1 MINTNEKLG
10 AYNVWANA
18 TLLDHLDK
26 LVAGGATLPSG
37 ALRLFS
43 HVLNAQAIWLGRLTA
58 TPSPVKVWQEHD
70 LATLHHWHEQTSERF
85 QQYVNNADEAE
96 LQRLISY
103 TNSIGETYTSQVSDI
118 FTHVPVHANY
128 HRAQVAKELRAAG
141 LEPIN
146 TDFITYC
153 RELSAKA
160 TLADVPSL

>member
-10 AYNVWANA
+10 AYSVWANK
-18 TLLDHLDK
+18 TLLRHLDG
-26 LVAGGATLPSG
+26 LVAQGATLPAG

-43 HVLNAQAIWLGRLTA
+43 HVLNAQAIWLGRLTN

-70 LATLHHWHEQTSERF
+70 LAGLHYWHEQTSERF
-85 QQYVNNADEAE
+85 HQYGVQADEEE
-96 LQRLISY
+96 LHRLITY
-103 TNSIGETYTSQVSDI
+103 TNSIGEGYTSQVSDVL
-118 FTHVPVHANY
+118 THVPIHGNY

-153 RELSAKA
+153 RELSAKEA
-160 TLADVPSL
+160 LADVPSL